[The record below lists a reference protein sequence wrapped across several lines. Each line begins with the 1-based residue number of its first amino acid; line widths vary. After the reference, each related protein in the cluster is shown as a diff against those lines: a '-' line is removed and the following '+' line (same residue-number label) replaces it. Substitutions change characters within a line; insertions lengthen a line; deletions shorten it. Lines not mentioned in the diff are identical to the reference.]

1 MKYRYDVGD
10 AVVVKRD
17 LRKNCSY
24 FMMSGPNPKTYNTV
38 VDGMKEFE
46 GKTVHISG
54 HLDGQYFIEED
65 NKSYAWTDQMFQARY
80 EYDTACVC
88 ESLL

>member
-1 MKYRYDVGD
+1 MEYKYDVGD
-10 AVVVKRD
+10 AVVVKQD
-17 LRKNCSY
+17 LKTGCNY
-24 FMMSGPNPKTYNTV
+24 FMESGPSRCTYNNV
-38 VDGMKEFE
+38 VDEMKEFE
-46 GKTVHISG
+46 GKTVHISR

>member
-1 MKYRYDVGD
+1 MKYRYNKGD

-17 LRKNCSY
+17 LKMGCNY
-24 FMMSGPNPKTYNTV
+24 FMESGPSRCTYNDV
-38 VDGMKEFE
+38 ADGMKEFE

-54 HLDGQYFIEED
+54 YLDGQYFIEED
-65 NKSYAWTDQMFQARY
+65 NKSYAWTDQMFLTQDKY
-80 EYDTACVC
+80 STACVC

>member
-24 FMMSGPNPKTYNTV
+24 FMMSGPNPKTYNIV
-38 VDGMKEFE
+38 VDEMKELE
-46 GKTVHISG
+46 GKTVHIAE
-54 HLDGQYFIEED
+54 HIDGQYFIEED
-65 NKSYAWTDQMFQARY
+65 NKSYAWTDQMFLTQDKYSA
-80 EYDTACVC
+80 ACVC

>member
-10 AVVVKRD
+10 AVVVRQD
-17 LRKNCSY
+17 LKMGCNY
-24 FMMSGPNPKTYNTV
+24 FMESGPSRCTYNIV
-38 VDGMKEFE
+38 VDEMKEFE

-54 HLDGQYFIEED
+54 HIDGQYFIEED
-65 NKSYAWTDQMFQARY
+65 NKSYAWTDQMFLTQDKYSA
-80 EYDTACVC
+80 ACVC

>member
-1 MKYRYDVGD
+1 MEYRYNVGD

-38 VDGMKEFE
+38 VDEMKELE
-46 GKTVHISG
+46 GKTVHIAM

-65 NKSYAWTDQMFQARY
+65 DKVYAWTDQMFQVQA
-80 EYDTACVC
+80 EYSTACVC

>member
-1 MKYRYDVGD
+1 MKYRYNKGD

-17 LRKNCSY
+17 LKMGCNY
-24 FMMSGPNPKTYNTV
+24 FMESGPNTYTYNDIA
-38 VDGMKEFE
+38 DGMKEFE

-65 NKSYAWTDQMFQARY
+65 NKSYAWKDQMFQARY

>member
-17 LRKNCSY
+17 LKTGCNY
-24 FMMSGPNPKTYNTV
+24 FMESGPSRCTYNNV
-38 VDGMKEFE
+38 VDEMKEFE

-54 HLDGQYFIEED
+54 YFDGQYLIEED
-65 NKSYAWTDQMFQARY
+65 DEGWSWTDQMFLTQDKYSA
-80 EYDTACVC
+80 ACVC

>member
-1 MKYRYDVGD
+1 MEYRYDVGD

-38 VDGMKEFE
+38 VDEMKELE
-46 GKTVHISG
+46 GKTVHIAM

-65 NKSYAWTDQMFQARY
+65 NRSCAWTDQMFQAQAGY
-80 EYDTACVC
+80 GTACIC

>member
-1 MKYRYDVGD
+1 MKYRYNVGD

-38 VDGMKEFE
+38 VDEMKEFE

-54 HLDGQYFIEED
+54 HIAGQYFIEED
-65 NKSYAWTDQMFQARY
+65 NKSYAWTDQMFLTQDKY
-80 EYDTACVC
+80 STACVC

>member
-1 MKYRYDVGD
+1 MEYRYNVGD

-38 VDGMKEFE
+38 VDEMKELE
-46 GKTVHISG
+46 GKTVHIAM
-54 HLDGQYFIEED
+54 HCEGQYFIEED
-65 NKSYAWTDQMFQARY
+65 DKVYAWTDQMFQAQA
-80 EYDTACVC
+80 EYSTACVC

>member
-17 LRKNCSY
+17 LKTGCNY
-24 FMMSGPNPKTYNTV
+24 FMESGPSRCTYNNV
-38 VDGMKEFE
+38 VDEMKELE
-46 GKTVHISG
+46 GKTVHIAE
-54 HLDGQYFIEED
+54 HLDSQYRIEED
-65 NKSYAWTDQMFQARY
+65 DEGWFWTDQMFQAQAGY
-80 EYDTACVC
+80 GTACIC

>member
-38 VDGMKEFE
+38 VDEMKELE
-46 GKTVHISG
+46 GKTVHIAE
-54 HLDGQYFIEED
+54 HIDGQYFIEED
-65 NKSYAWTDQMFQARY
+65 NKSYDAGQIQRCLCLRKFTMIGMI
-80 EYDTACVC
+80 
-88 ESLL
+88 

>member
-10 AVVVKRD
+10 AVVVNRD

-38 VDGMKEFE
+38 VDEMTELE
-46 GKTVHISG
+46 GKTVHIAE
-54 HLDGQYFIEED
+54 HIDGQYFIEED
-65 NKSYAWTDQMFQARY
+65 NKSYAWTDQMFLTQDKY
-80 EYDTACVC
+80 STVCVC

>member
-1 MKYRYDVGD
+1 MKYRYDVGE
-10 AVVVKRD
+10 AVVVKLD

-38 VDGMKEFE
+38 VDEMKELE
-46 GKTVHISG
+46 GKNVHIAE
-54 HLDGQYFIEED
+54 HIDVQNLIEED
-65 NKSYAWTDQMFQARY
+65 NKSYAWTDQMFLTQDKYSA
-80 EYDTACVC
+80 ACVC

>member
-1 MKYRYDVGD
+1 MKYRYNKGD

-17 LRKNCSY
+17 LKMGCSY
-24 FMMSGPNPKTYNTV
+24 FMESGPNTYTYNNIA
-38 VDGMKEFE
+38 DGMKEFE

-54 HLDGQYFIEED
+54 HLDGQYFIVED
-65 NKSYAWTDQMFQARY
+65 DEVFGWTDGMFQTQGK
-80 EYDTACVC
+80 YDAVCVC

>member
-24 FMMSGPNPKTYNTV
+24 FMMSGPNPNTYNTV
-38 VDGMKEFE
+38 VDEMKELE
-46 GKTVHISG
+46 GKTVHIAM

-65 NKSYAWTDQMFQARY
+65 NRSCAWTDQMFQAQH
-80 EYDTACVC
+80 EYDTSCVC